1 MVSHT
6 TCSYNHMV
14 SLPQLY
20 RSTYLLVTRG
30 GFLLHCCKVP
40 TSIWKILPQLGRSA
54 FWTNNGKISFQRVP
68 DPFHSYFM
76 GNYSNLH
83 S

>member
-40 TSIWKILPQLGRSA
+40 TSIWKILAQLGRSA
-54 FWTNNGKISFQRVP
+54 FWTHTEKMRFQCVLV
-68 DPFHSYFM
+68 PFHPYYM
-76 GNYSNLH
+76 GNYSDLQ

>member
-40 TSIWKILPQLGRSA
+40 TSILKMLQPTWEEALFRPTLRISVLGV
-54 FWTNNGKISFQRVP
+54 F
-68 DPFHSYFM
+68 
-76 GNYSNLH
+76 
-83 S
+83 